1 MAQPDDRDHEGAL
14 RPKSFDDFVGQ
25 VKIREQLELMIT
37 AASRRGRACD
47 HVLLIGPTG
56 LGKTTLA
63 GIIATEM
70 GVALRV
76 TSGPALQHAGD
87 VAALLSSLSEKEVL
101 FIDEIHRLSRPVEES
116 LYLAM
121 EDFRL
126 DVVVGKGP
134 GATAIPLEIAP
145 FTLIGATTRGG
156 LLPSPLR
163 DRFGHTVQL
172 DFYEVDDLVHIVN
185 RSAQLMNVNM
195 DESAKFNIASRSR
208 GTPRIANRLIRRVR
222 DFAEVKGFLAVNQ
235 ESVNSALGLFEVDEL
250 GLDKLDREVLKA
262 LCIKFQGGPV
272 GLNTLALA
280 VGEEAE
286 TIESICEPFLVRAGM
301 LTRTPRGRV
310 ATHLA
315 FSHVGVATLEF

>member
-1 MAQPDDRDHEGAL
+1 
-14 RPKSFDDFVGQ
+14 
-25 VKIREQLELMIT
+25 
-37 AASRRGRACD
+37 
-47 HVLLIGPTG
+47 
-56 LGKTTLA
+56 
-63 GIIATEM
+63 
-70 GVALRV
+70 
-76 TSGPALQHAGD
+76 
-87 VAALLSSLSEKEVL
+87 LSEKEVL

-185 RSAQLMNVNM
+185 RSARLMNVKM
-195 DESAKFNIASRSR
+195 DESAKLTIASRSR

-222 DFAEVKGFLAVNQ
+222 DFAEVKGFHAVNQ

-262 LCIKFQGGPV
+262 LCMKFQGGPV